1 MEVPDT
7 LASDIQDPKP
17 APQPVVQP
25 PPALEAVPAIQ
36 QPTGGQLLAQRWIAE
51 REAEKSQQ
59 LQNFRTAVSQ
69 DPQLYA
75 KKVAVSQQ
83 LGLDPNNPDQDW
95 KVAEQLA
102 KQRQAEAMAFD
113 QKYPQLSA
121 QMRQYDFAAQ
131 AYDDLENLQRIEG
144 FWQWVGENYSRGR
157 MMVERG
163 EIGTRI
169 AMGWSTQAD
178 LDRLEEMKKA
188 PRLPEMSGLLYGM
201 GGGTAEVV
209 GQMSKTL
216 PASLAA
222 AGTASAVAA
231 VAPPLAIVSAPTAFL
246 LTTGAQTAAIEGG
259 NAYLDYLESG
269 YGEEEARTAA
279 LGVGIINGAAETVLG
294 KYALKPFQQL
304 GGKLGRKVMPKV
316 FKPQTATTSLG
327 QAAMAYLKGVGA
339 EVGTE
344 VFQEITQIAGGE
356 AAKAFSRPE
365 LDQLMATPQGRQQI
379 YDRIGEIASKTV
391 LSMMVLGLPGP
402 MANFVTDMKRAEQA
416 NIDTQVLKAMV
427 QGTNDSRLT
436 ERNPE
441 LARQFQE
448 SVQGQAVEE
457 VFINSETLRSRLA
470 AIDEAATAEGKLQK
484 SAFDVLR
491 DLLPEVSNQLQA
503 VQGQND
509 MIRIKSADL
518 TTKLGRSEML
528 SALMGDIRIDP
539 YGMSE
544 NEVKQFSGQIQKRAG
559 EMQKSISEKAQ
570 QDKEWR
576 DSANRVRDMQAQQ
589 IRQAGRSALEARI
602 GASLYSVIVQRMAM
616 LEGVTPEQWHAAK
629 GMTTMGAAA
638 QPAAAVQPPAWLS
651 QMAAPEQ
658 AQPTQ
663 EVAAAEPQ
671 AAPAQPTVQPID
683 QAKTLL
689 ADPSAQITPEQRA
702 ELEQYVQQAESQP
715 LRSITPE
722 QDTAY
727 LAAVEAGDL
736 ETAQRMVDEAAKR
749 AGYKRKL
756 WHGTAATTDVVE
768 AVSSSA
774 GDKEQQLFQEL
785 RDIGAKFGFA
795 EDVAYMLERQLQYFP
810 DDANQQGITQ
820 EVATRARSLEE
831 SLQKLRRKTR
841 SRPVRQ
847 LEFDVF
853 NFPSDGK
860 ELGVHLGNQGQAEM
874 FGDAFPFFVDL
885 RKPLRLPD
893 LGTWG
898 YQSVMREARKAGV
911 SISES
916 EYESVFNASDNNAA
930 LRELLISKGY
940 DGVVYK
946 NEAEGTGDS
955 FIVFAPRQAKL
966 ADPVTRDAAGNV
978 IPLSQRFDQTKES
991 ILYSQQPEAGVG
1003 GTYSRLMRRTV
1014 LNQGPNGARET
1025 TWFHEL
1031 MHFMF
1036 DTHADMIARGVATE
1050 QMRADFM
1057 ELLRFAKFEGTLEE
1071 YLALP
1076 SEKQRVI
1083 HETVAYSWE
1092 AWLLEG
1098 QSPSLSM
1105 TRIFSAIRKFFV
1117 DVWKQLSGINEAYKQ
1132 ETGQDLPG
1140 LTPEVRAVF
1149 RRMVAAED
1157 QIKLAEATRAAVP
1170 LFLDKET
1177 WTKLGNPAEDWDKY
1191 RAAERDR
1198 IDEAVTQLTRRSMTV
1213 LGQLHGT
1220 FDERL
1225 AKLQKEA
1232 AGVREAM
1239 RDEATAEVQKQR
1251 VYRLRDFLA
1260 DGTERRDTGEVSE
1273 QKAAVHG
1280 LNREALTQM
1289 PLAANVVMT
1298 DLNQQVE
1305 AARILHEMWLGQEI
1319 RPLMR
1324 MPEVRASGSGN
1335 VKQTQNRITNAE
1347 TKLAKLAAN
1356 APERVEL
1363 EAKLKT
1369 LRDELAKRSMVAEE
1383 RAALEAQKD
1392 VIRAENDE
1400 IRKANAEIDAKQR
1413 ETKEALDAAIAAQ
1426 KVGLRKVEAEELRR
1440 AKKHKLAQYLTEDGL
1455 DPAQVAE
1462 QFGYAD
1468 TAEMLQDLLKSPEMS
1483 EAVENELD
1491 RRMLRDY
1498 EDLSSPEALE
1508 EAVTASLHNEANTRW
1523 LTMELNALQRAQ
1535 RMGDNRPEAME
1546 EQSQKEQLLADMRAD
1561 LDALNNRLAQ
1571 EKEANDLAAVAA
1583 TEAERESLREAIEQ
1597 VKKDADGALS
1607 MRIMRASARM
1617 AAEQALSGKKISE
1630 IRPDLFAAAERRS
1643 SRDALARL
1651 TENDLPGAIQ
1661 AKRDQLLQNQM
1672 AQEAQKIRAY
1682 VQRTTK
1688 WFNAFFR
1695 KKDTSLA
1702 RNRSLEHIYAIRAIL
1717 LAYGFGGSTARQAA
1731 KAQQA
1736 AEFMTQLQKYE
1747 PARYAEINALIEKAK
1762 VRKMSFRDLTVDEFK
1777 VLDGTLRTLWEEAK
1791 QEKTI
1796 LAEGKRVAVEEIEKQ
1811 VADRAAEIAPKGPRP
1826 GQKEALTPIQTAIRT
1841 FQGILSSMRRA
1852 QSVFDEFDGKLP
1864 GVFTKYFWRP
1874 IQEAVLQY
1882 RAARDKY
1889 HAQFVAILQK
1899 VAPYM
1904 NNRIEDSWAIT
1915 EKHIGYKFKTMQE
1928 LVAALTHIGN
1938 LSNKSKLTVG
1948 GRGKGFEWAVYDE
1961 KTGIVNTSK
1970 FDAMIAELAESG
1982 ILREEHF
1989 DAAQEIWNLNEEM
2002 KPGIQRVY
2010 RMKYGQFMDE
2020 VKATPFT
2027 ITFQDGKT
2035 KTYAG
2040 GYVPA
2045 KVDREIVYDLNNPSS
2060 MAEVEQQFRD
2070 AVPVT
2075 GWGFTIAR
2083 MNRYMKPLDLDL
2095 SRQFQH
2101 IEFVQRFV
2109 NVQPALW
2116 GVTRLLR
2123 SDVISGAFNSIDP
2136 TVIPNTIMP
2145 WLEKVASQRTGTPS
2159 GSPWF
2164 DSALRTVRNRAG
2176 MAIMFGNLSNTVQ
2189 QITGFSLALLKVK
2202 PSYLFGALRRIVL
2215 TSGAERRAAYEFI
2228 STKSLLMN
2236 QRFRTQIFQLQE
2248 DMNEV
2253 LLNPSKFDK
2262 AKSYAKK
2269 HAYFM
2274 QQTVQN
2280 VMDAVVWSGAYEQ
2293 ALAAGVAETEAI
2305 ARADAAVTMTQGG
2318 TQPEL
2323 VARVEGGT
2331 EFVRTFTQFT
2341 NYFNM
2346 MFNLNYGEFA
2356 KLVRESGWRSNKGQ
2370 LFSTWVMGM
2379 AAPTIVAAAI
2389 ANAFSGKLDDEDDD
2403 GYAGDLAWFGIDAL
2417 MRGTLSMIPGGSAIG
2432 ALTINRLDDVT
2443 YNDQMLNTPVAGA
2456 LTRAFG
2462 GTFALIEAAAS
2473 PDKDVTGRKIRD
2485 ALTML
2490 DLLAGL
2496 PVSGI
2501 ASKAGYAIESAT
2513 GVQENYN
2520 FLDALRG
2527 SLTGTAAPGNRQ
2539 K

>member
-95 KVAEQLA
+95 TVAEQLA
-102 KQRQAEAMAFD
+102 KQRQAEALAFD

-178 LDRLEEMKKA
+178 LDRLEEMKQA

-246 LTTGAQTAAIEGG
+246 LASGAQTAAIEGG

-304 GGKLGRKVMPKV
+304 GGKLGSKVMPKM

-365 LDQLMATPQGRQQI
+365 LDQLMATPQGRQQM

-589 IRQAGRSALEARI
+589 IQQAGRSALEARI

-638 QPAAAVQPPAWLS
+638 QPAAVVQPPAWLS
-651 QMAAPEQ
+651 QMAAPVQ

-663 EVAAAEPQ
+663 EMAAAEPQ
-671 AAPAQPTVQPID
+671 AAPAQQSVQPID

-689 ADPSAQITPEQRA
+689 ADPNAQITPEQRA

-749 AGYKRKL
+749 AGYKQKL

-795 EDVAYMLERQLQYFP
+795 EDVAYMLERQLEYFP

-820 EVATRARSLEE
+820 EVATRTRSLEE
-831 SLQKLRRKTR
+831 ALRKLRRKTR
-841 SRPVRQ
+841 ARPVRQ

-860 ELGVHLGNQGQAEM
+860 ELGVHLGNQIQAEM

-946 NEAEGTGDS
+946 NEAEGEGDS

-966 ADPVTRDAAGNV
+966 ADPVTRDAQGNV
-978 IPLSQRFDQTKES
+978 IPLSQRFDQTKDS
-991 ILYSQQPEAGVG
+991 VLYSQQPETGVG

-1014 LNQGPNGARET
+1014 LNQGPNGARAT
-1025 TWFHEL
+1025 TWFHEF

-1050 QMRADFM
+1050 KMRADFM
-1057 ELLRFAKFEGTLEE
+1057 ELLRFAGFNGTIEE

-1098 QSPSLSM
+1098 QSPSLAM

-1117 DVWKQLSGINEAYKQ
+1117 DVWKQLSGINEAYKL

-1239 RDEATAEVQKQR
+1239 REEATAEVQKQQ

-1305 AARILHEMWLGQEI
+1305 AARILHEMWLGHES
-1319 RPLMR
+1319 R
-1324 MPEVRASGSGN
+1324 
-1335 VKQTQNRITNAE
+1335 
-1347 TKLAKLAAN
+1347 
-1356 APERVEL
+1356 
-1363 EAKLKT
+1363 KLKRIGDAAT
-1369 LRDELAKRSMVAEE
+1369 DAE
-1383 RAALEAQKD
+1383 KD

-1736 AEFMTQLQKYE
+1736 AEFMTQLKKYE

-1762 VRKMSFRDLTVDEFK
+1762 ARKMSFRDLTVDEFK

-1826 GQKEALTPIQTAIRT
+1826 GQKEALTPVQTAIRT

-1938 LSNKSKLTVG
+1938 LSNKSKMTVG

-1961 KTGIVNTSK
+1961 ETGIVNTSK

-2176 MAIMFGNLSNTVQ
+2176 MAIMFGNLSNTMQ

-2215 TSGAERRAAYEFI
+2215 TSGTERRAAYEFI

-2417 MRGTLSMIPGGSAIG
+2417 LRGTLSMIPGGSAIG

-2456 LTRAFG
+2456 LTRAVG
-2462 GTFALIEAAAS
+2462 GTIALIEAVAS

>member
-102 KQRQAEAMAFD
+102 KQRQAEALAFD

-246 LTTGAQTAAIEGG
+246 LTSGAQTAVIEGG

-589 IRQAGRSALEARI
+589 IQQAGRSALEARI

-638 QPAAAVQPPAWLS
+638 QPAAVVQPPAWLS
-651 QMAAPEQ
+651 QMAVPEQ

-663 EVAAAEPQ
+663 EMAAAEPQ
-671 AAPAQPTVQPID
+671 VAPAQPTVQPID

-689 ADPSAQITPEQRA
+689 ADPNAQITPEQRA
-702 ELEQYVQQAESQP
+702 ELEQYVQRAEEQL

-727 LAAVEAGDL
+727 LAAVEAGDM
-736 ETAQRMVDEAAKR
+736 ETAQRMVYEAAIAR
-749 AGYKRKL
+749 IGQLPSVEGY
-756 WHGTAATTDVVE
+756 GDIPNT
-768 AVSSSA
+768 SSIASSLNEYETL
-774 GDKEQQLFQEL
+774 G
-785 RDIGAKFGFA
+785 
-795 EDVAYMLERQLQYFP
+795 V
-810 DDANQQGITQ
+810 
-820 EVATRARSLEE
+820 RSLPM
-831 SLQKLRRKTR
+831 SWF
-841 SRPVRQ
+841 S
-847 LEFDVF
+847 
-853 NFPSDGK
+853 
-860 ELGVHLGNQGQAEM
+860 
-874 FGDAFPFFVDL
+874 
-885 RKPLRLPD
+885 
-893 LGTWG
+893 
-898 YQSVMREARKAGV
+898 
-911 SISES
+911 
-916 EYESVFNASDNNAA
+916 
-930 LRELLISKGY
+930 SKGRFDYY
-940 DGVVYK
+940 DPAEQERVSRLATDIAKRGVQSPLIVVVDGSKNGIAYVLEGGHRLAAAKEAGLSSFPALVVYDK
-946 NEAEGTGDS
+946 DS
-955 FIVFAPRQAKL
+955 
-966 ADPVTRDAAGNV
+966 DPVTRDAQGNV
-978 IPLSQRFDQTKES
+978 IPLSQRFDQTKGS
-991 ILYSQQPEAGVG
+991 ILYSQQPETGVG

-1014 LNQGPNGARET
+1014 LNQGPNGARAT

-1050 QMRADFM
+1050 KMRADFM

-1260 DGTERRDTGEVSE
+1260 HGTERRDTGEVSE

-1305 AARILHEMWLGQEI
+1305 AARMLHEMWLGQEI
-1319 RPLMR
+1319 R
-1324 MPEVRASGSGN
+1324 
-1335 VKQTQNRITNAE
+1335 
-1347 TKLAKLAAN
+1347 
-1356 APERVEL
+1356 
-1363 EAKLKT
+1363 KLKRIGDAAT
-1369 LRDELAKRSMVAEE
+1369 DAE
-1383 RAALEAQKD
+1383 KD

-1400 IRKANAEIDAKQR
+1400 IRKANAEIDAKRR

-1426 KVGLRKVEAEELRR
+1426 KVGLRKVEAEEFRR

-1571 EKEANDLAAVAA
+1571 EREANDLAAAAA

-1762 VRKMSFRDLTVDEFK
+1762 ARKMSFRDLTVDEFK

-1915 EKHIGYKFKTMQE
+1915 EKHIGYKFKKMQE

-1961 KTGIVNTSK
+1961 ETGLVDTSK
-1970 FDAMIAELAESG
+1970 FDAMIAELAASG

-2176 MAIMFGNLSNTVQ
+2176 MAIMFGNLSNTMQ

-2253 LLNPSKFDK
+2253 LLNPSKFNK

-2432 ALTINRLDDVT
+2432 ALTINQLDDVT

-2456 LTRAFG
+2456 LTRALG
-2462 GTFALIEAAAS
+2462 GTFALIEAVAS

>member
-1 MEVPDT
+1 
-7 LASDIQDPKP
+7 
-17 APQPVVQP
+17 
-25 PPALEAVPAIQ
+25 
-36 QPTGGQLLAQRWIAE
+36 
-51 REAEKSQQ
+51 
-59 LQNFRTAVSQ
+59 
-69 DPQLYA
+69 
-75 KKVAVSQQ
+75 
-83 LGLDPNNPDQDW
+83 
-95 KVAEQLA
+95 
-102 KQRQAEAMAFD
+102 
-113 QKYPQLSA
+113 
-121 QMRQYDFAAQ
+121 
-131 AYDDLENLQRIEG
+131 
-144 FWQWVGENYSRGR
+144 
-157 MMVERG
+157 
-163 EIGTRI
+163 
-169 AMGWSTQAD
+169 
-178 LDRLEEMKKA
+178 
-188 PRLPEMSGLLYGM
+188 
-201 GGGTAEVV
+201 
-209 GQMSKTL
+209 
-216 PASLAA
+216 
-222 AGTASAVAA
+222 
-231 VAPPLAIVSAPTAFL
+231 
-246 LTTGAQTAAIEGG
+246 
-259 NAYLDYLESG
+259 
-269 YGEEEARTAA
+269 
-279 LGVGIINGAAETVLG
+279 
-294 KYALKPFQQL
+294 
-304 GGKLGRKVMPKV
+304 
-316 FKPQTATTSLG
+316 
-327 QAAMAYLKGVGA
+327 
-339 EVGTE
+339 
-344 VFQEITQIAGGE
+344 
-356 AAKAFSRPE
+356 
-365 LDQLMATPQGRQQI
+365 
-379 YDRIGEIASKTV
+379 
-391 LSMMVLGLPGP
+391 
-402 MANFVTDMKRAEQA
+402 
-416 NIDTQVLKAMV
+416 
-427 QGTNDSRLT
+427 
-436 ERNPE
+436 
-441 LARQFQE
+441 
-448 SVQGQAVEE
+448 
-457 VFINSETLRSRLA
+457 
-470 AIDEAATAEGKLQK
+470 
-484 SAFDVLR
+484 
-491 DLLPEVSNQLQA
+491 
-503 VQGQND
+503 
-509 MIRIKSADL
+509 
-518 TTKLGRSEML
+518 
-528 SALMGDIRIDP
+528 
-539 YGMSE
+539 
-544 NEVKQFSGQIQKRAG
+544 
-559 EMQKSISEKAQ
+559 
-570 QDKEWR
+570 
-576 DSANRVRDMQAQQ
+576 
-589 IRQAGRSALEARI
+589 
-602 GASLYSVIVQRMAM
+602 
-616 LEGVTPEQWHAAK
+616 
-629 GMTTMGAAA
+629 
-638 QPAAAVQPPAWLS
+638 
-651 QMAAPEQ
+651 
-658 AQPTQ
+658 
-663 EVAAAEPQ
+663 
-671 AAPAQPTVQPID
+671 
-683 QAKTLL
+683 
-689 ADPSAQITPEQRA
+689 
-702 ELEQYVQQAESQP
+702 
-715 LRSITPE
+715 
-722 QDTAY
+722 
-727 LAAVEAGDL
+727 
-736 ETAQRMVDEAAKR
+736 
-749 AGYKRKL
+749 
-756 WHGTAATTDVVE
+756 
-768 AVSSSA
+768 
-774 GDKEQQLFQEL
+774 
-785 RDIGAKFGFA
+785 
-795 EDVAYMLERQLQYFP
+795 
-810 DDANQQGITQ
+810 
-820 EVATRARSLEE
+820 
-831 SLQKLRRKTR
+831 
-841 SRPVRQ
+841 
-847 LEFDVF
+847 
-853 NFPSDGK
+853 
-860 ELGVHLGNQGQAEM
+860 
-874 FGDAFPFFVDL
+874 
-885 RKPLRLPD
+885 
-893 LGTWG
+893 
-898 YQSVMREARKAGV
+898 
-911 SISES
+911 
-916 EYESVFNASDNNAA
+916 
-930 LRELLISKGY
+930 
-940 DGVVYK
+940 
-946 NEAEGTGDS
+946 
-955 FIVFAPRQAKL
+955 
-966 ADPVTRDAAGNV
+966 
-978 IPLSQRFDQTKES
+978 
-991 ILYSQQPEAGVG
+991 
-1003 GTYSRLMRRTV
+1003 
-1014 LNQGPNGARET
+1014 
-1025 TWFHEL
+1025 
-1031 MHFMF
+1031 
-1036 DTHADMIARGVATE
+1036 
-1050 QMRADFM
+1050 
-1057 ELLRFAKFEGTLEE
+1057 
-1071 YLALP
+1071 
-1076 SEKQRVI
+1076 
-1083 HETVAYSWE
+1083 
-1092 AWLLEG
+1092 
-1098 QSPSLSM
+1098 
-1105 TRIFSAIRKFFV
+1105 
-1117 DVWKQLSGINEAYKQ
+1117 
-1132 ETGQDLPG
+1132 
-1140 LTPEVRAVF
+1140 
-1149 RRMVAAED
+1149 
-1157 QIKLAEATRAAVP
+1157 
-1170 LFLDKET
+1170 
-1177 WTKLGNPAEDWDKY
+1177 
-1191 RAAERDR
+1191 
-1198 IDEAVTQLTRRSMTV
+1198 
-1213 LGQLHGT
+1213 
-1220 FDERL
+1220 
-1225 AKLQKEA
+1225 
-1232 AGVREAM
+1232 
-1239 RDEATAEVQKQR
+1239 
-1251 VYRLRDFLA
+1251 
-1260 DGTERRDTGEVSE
+1260 
-1273 QKAAVHG
+1273 
-1280 LNREALTQM
+1280 
-1289 PLAANVVMT
+1289 
-1298 DLNQQVE
+1298 
-1305 AARILHEMWLGQEI
+1305 
-1319 RPLMR
+1319 
-1324 MPEVRASGSGN
+1324 
-1335 VKQTQNRITNAE
+1335 
-1347 TKLAKLAAN
+1347 
-1356 APERVEL
+1356 
-1363 EAKLKT
+1363 
-1369 LRDELAKRSMVAEE
+1369 
-1383 RAALEAQKD
+1383 
-1392 VIRAENDE
+1392 
-1400 IRKANAEIDAKQR
+1400 
-1413 ETKEALDAAIAAQ
+1413 LDAAIAAQ

-1468 TAEMLQDLLKSPEMS
+1468 TAEMLQDLLKAPEMS

-1938 LSNKSKLTVG
+1938 LSNKSKMTVG

-1961 KTGIVNTSK
+1961 ETGLVDTSK
-1970 FDAMIAELAESG
+1970 FDAMIAELAASG

-2253 LLNPSKFDK
+2253 LLNPSKFNK

-2456 LTRAFG
+2456 LTRAVG
-2462 GTFALIEAAAS
+2462 GTIALIEAAAS

>member
-102 KQRQAEAMAFD
+102 KQRQAEALAFD

-178 LDRLEEMKKA
+178 LDRLEEMKQA

-246 LTTGAQTAAIEGG
+246 LASGAQTAAIEGG

-638 QPAAAVQPPAWLS
+638 QPAAVVQPPAWLS

-663 EVAAAEPQ
+663 EMAAAEPQ
-671 AAPAQPTVQPID
+671 VAPAQPAVQPID

-689 ADPSAQITPEQRA
+689 ADPNAQITPEQRA
-702 ELEQYVQQAESQP
+702 ELEQYVQRAESQT

-749 AGYKRKL
+749 AGYKQKL

-774 GDKEQQLFQEL
+774 GDKEQQLSQEL

-795 EDVAYMLERQLQYFP
+795 KDVAYMLERQLEYFP

-820 EVATRARSLEE
+820 EVATRTRSLEE
-831 SLQKLRRKTR
+831 ALQKLRRKTR
-841 SRPVRQ
+841 ARPVRQ

-860 ELGVHLGNQGQAEM
+860 ELGVHLGNQKQAEM

-916 EYESVFNASDNNAA
+916 EYESVFNASDSNAA

-966 ADPVTRDAAGNV
+966 ADPVTRDAQGNV
-978 IPLSQRFDQTKES
+978 IPLSQRFDQTKDS
-991 ILYSQQPEAGVG
+991 VLYSQQPDTGVG

-1014 LNQGPNGARET
+1014 LNQGPNGARAT

-1057 ELLRFAKFEGTLEE
+1057 ELLRFAGFNGTIEE

-1117 DVWKQLSGINEAYKQ
+1117 DVWKQLSGINEAYKL

-1239 RDEATAEVQKQR
+1239 RDEATAEVQKQQ

-1305 AARILHEMWLGQEI
+1305 AARMLHEMWLGQEI
-1319 RPLMR
+1319 R
-1324 MPEVRASGSGN
+1324 
-1335 VKQTQNRITNAE
+1335 
-1347 TKLAKLAAN
+1347 
-1356 APERVEL
+1356 
-1363 EAKLKT
+1363 KLKRIGDAAT
-1369 LRDELAKRSMVAEE
+1369 DAE
-1383 RAALEAQKD
+1383 KD

-1400 IRKANAEIDAKQR
+1400 IRKANAEIDAKRR

-1736 AEFMTQLQKYE
+1736 AEFMTQLKKYE

-1762 VRKMSFRDLTVDEFK
+1762 ARKMSFRDLTVDEFK

-1826 GQKEALTPIQTAIRT
+1826 GQKEALTPVQTAIRT

-1938 LSNKSKLTVG
+1938 LSNKSKMTVG

-1961 KTGIVNTSK
+1961 ETGIVDTSK

-2075 GWGFTIAR
+2075 GWDFTIAR

-2176 MAIMFGNLSNTVQ
+2176 MAIMFGSLSNTVQ

-2215 TSGAERRAAYEFI
+2215 TSGTERRAAYEFI

-2462 GTFALIEAAAS
+2462 GTFALIEAAVS

>member
-1 MEVPDT
+1 
-7 LASDIQDPKP
+7 
-17 APQPVVQP
+17 
-25 PPALEAVPAIQ
+25 
-36 QPTGGQLLAQRWIAE
+36 
-51 REAEKSQQ
+51 
-59 LQNFRTAVSQ
+59 
-69 DPQLYA
+69 
-75 KKVAVSQQ
+75 
-83 LGLDPNNPDQDW
+83 
-95 KVAEQLA
+95 
-102 KQRQAEAMAFD
+102 
-113 QKYPQLSA
+113 
-121 QMRQYDFAAQ
+121 
-131 AYDDLENLQRIEG
+131 
-144 FWQWVGENYSRGR
+144 
-157 MMVERG
+157 
-163 EIGTRI
+163 
-169 AMGWSTQAD
+169 
-178 LDRLEEMKKA
+178 
-188 PRLPEMSGLLYGM
+188 
-201 GGGTAEVV
+201 
-209 GQMSKTL
+209 
-216 PASLAA
+216 
-222 AGTASAVAA
+222 
-231 VAPPLAIVSAPTAFL
+231 
-246 LTTGAQTAAIEGG
+246 
-259 NAYLDYLESG
+259 
-269 YGEEEARTAA
+269 
-279 LGVGIINGAAETVLG
+279 
-294 KYALKPFQQL
+294 
-304 GGKLGRKVMPKV
+304 
-316 FKPQTATTSLG
+316 
-327 QAAMAYLKGVGA
+327 
-339 EVGTE
+339 
-344 VFQEITQIAGGE
+344 
-356 AAKAFSRPE
+356 
-365 LDQLMATPQGRQQI
+365 
-379 YDRIGEIASKTV
+379 
-391 LSMMVLGLPGP
+391 
-402 MANFVTDMKRAEQA
+402 
-416 NIDTQVLKAMV
+416 
-427 QGTNDSRLT
+427 
-436 ERNPE
+436 
-441 LARQFQE
+441 
-448 SVQGQAVEE
+448 
-457 VFINSETLRSRLA
+457 
-470 AIDEAATAEGKLQK
+470 
-484 SAFDVLR
+484 
-491 DLLPEVSNQLQA
+491 
-503 VQGQND
+503 
-509 MIRIKSADL
+509 
-518 TTKLGRSEML
+518 
-528 SALMGDIRIDP
+528 
-539 YGMSE
+539 
-544 NEVKQFSGQIQKRAG
+544 
-559 EMQKSISEKAQ
+559 
-570 QDKEWR
+570 
-576 DSANRVRDMQAQQ
+576 
-589 IRQAGRSALEARI
+589 
-602 GASLYSVIVQRMAM
+602 
-616 LEGVTPEQWHAAK
+616 
-629 GMTTMGAAA
+629 
-638 QPAAAVQPPAWLS
+638 
-651 QMAAPEQ
+651 
-658 AQPTQ
+658 
-663 EVAAAEPQ
+663 
-671 AAPAQPTVQPID
+671 
-683 QAKTLL
+683 
-689 ADPSAQITPEQRA
+689 
-702 ELEQYVQQAESQP
+702 
-715 LRSITPE
+715 
-722 QDTAY
+722 
-727 LAAVEAGDL
+727 
-736 ETAQRMVDEAAKR
+736 
-749 AGYKRKL
+749 
-756 WHGTAATTDVVE
+756 
-768 AVSSSA
+768 
-774 GDKEQQLFQEL
+774 
-785 RDIGAKFGFA
+785 
-795 EDVAYMLERQLQYFP
+795 
-810 DDANQQGITQ
+810 
-820 EVATRARSLEE
+820 
-831 SLQKLRRKTR
+831 
-841 SRPVRQ
+841 
-847 LEFDVF
+847 
-853 NFPSDGK
+853 
-860 ELGVHLGNQGQAEM
+860 
-874 FGDAFPFFVDL
+874 
-885 RKPLRLPD
+885 
-893 LGTWG
+893 
-898 YQSVMREARKAGV
+898 
-911 SISES
+911 
-916 EYESVFNASDNNAA
+916 
-930 LRELLISKGY
+930 
-940 DGVVYK
+940 
-946 NEAEGTGDS
+946 
-955 FIVFAPRQAKL
+955 
-966 ADPVTRDAAGNV
+966 
-978 IPLSQRFDQTKES
+978 
-991 ILYSQQPEAGVG
+991 
-1003 GTYSRLMRRTV
+1003 
-1014 LNQGPNGARET
+1014 
-1025 TWFHEL
+1025 

-1057 ELLRFAKFEGTLEE
+1057 ELLRFAGFNGTIEE

-1140 LTPEVRAVF
+1140 LTPEVRSVF

-1239 RDEATAEVQKQR
+1239 REEATAEVQKQR

-1335 VKQTQNRITNAE
+1335 VRQTQNRITNAE
-1347 TKLAKLAAN
+1347 TKLSKLAAN

-1383 RAALEAQKD
+1383 RAALEAQKEA
-1392 VIRAENDE
+1392 IRAENDE

-1571 EKEANDLAAVAA
+1571 EREANDLAAVAA

-1717 LAYGFGGSTARQAA
+1717 LAYGFGGSTARQEA

-1736 AEFMTQLQKYE
+1736 AEFLTQLQKYE
-1747 PARYAEINALIEKAK
+1747 PARYAEINALVEKAK

-1811 VADRAAEIAPKGPRP
+1811 VADRASEIAPKGPRP
-1826 GQKEALTPIQTAIRT
+1826 GQKEALTPVQTAIRT

-1961 KTGIVNTSK
+1961 ETGLVDTSK
-1970 FDAMIAELAESG
+1970 FDAMIAELAASG

-2176 MAIMFGNLSNTVQ
+2176 MAIMFGNLSNTMQ